1 MNVRLSTADATLPSV
16 SRIIA
21 PTEPALRLW
30 ALALATY
37 GVGDGVTTAV
47 LVWISPVHGEANP
60 VVGAAI
66 DAFGAGGL
74 IGLKIIGIGACVAL
88 SLWGS
93 TDDDQFLFYLP
104 PVTLVLVGTA
114 TTLFNASLLW

>member
-1 MNVRLSTADATLPSV
+1 V
-16 SRIIA
+16 
-21 PTEPALRLW
+21 W

-47 LVWISPVHGEANP
+47 LVWMSPAHGEANP

-66 DAFGAGGL
+66 DGFGVSGL
-74 IGLKIIGIGACVAL
+74 VGLKIVAIGTCFAL

-93 TDDDQFLFYLP
+93 TDDEQFMFYLP
-104 PVTLVLVGTA
+104 PVTLALVGTA

>member
-1 MNVRLSTADATLPSV
+1 MNVRLSTVDATWPSV
-16 SRIIA
+16 AEITA
-21 PTEPALRLW
+21 PTEPALRIW

-37 GVGDGVTTAV
+37 VVGDGVTTAV
-47 LVWISPVHGEANP
+47 LVWVSPVHGEANP
-60 VVGAAI
+60 VVRAAI

-74 IGLKIIGIGACVAL
+74 VGLKLLAIGSCFAL

-93 TDDDQFLFYLP
+93 TDDDRFMFYLP

-114 TTLFNASLLW
+114 MTLFNASLLW